1 MKKIETTRFLVDE
14 VERFKVGLEPFSEE
28 GMLDVK
34 VNDEGEVTLV
44 GEVEESAKVEEHNR
58 YGRVVSTK
66 TQTLLEYI
74 QQHLK
79 GGFVVVVLDEE
90 SFLVTGMML
99 EHLGKL
105 SHNE

>member
-14 VERFKVGLEPFSEE
+14 VARFKVGLEPFSEE
-28 GMLDVK
+28 GMLHVK

-44 GEVEESAKVEEHNR
+44 GEVEESAEVEERNR

-105 SHNE
+105 SQNE